1 GGELQGR
8 GPGDDGVYVE
18 KVQVARLVVENR
30 LGNRHGHA
38 RRLHLEDD
46 LASFFGEGSRDVDLR
61 HARIPVRPATGIA
74 QERHG
79 LLRRGLDLDITLDDR
94 HRGST
99 GPWFPRA
106 VPSRREVYLPAA
118 VAAWREKEQRRMDPP
133 PDLGV
138 VDHLDQLSGAADTAL
153 KPAQSGRSAPFS
165 RPTALRAS
173 ARSK

>member
-46 LASFFGEGSRDVDLR
+46 LAPFFGEGSRDVDLR

-79 LLRRGLDLDITLDDR
+79 LLRRGLDLDIALQDR

-99 GPWFPRA
+99 CPRLPRA
-106 VPSRREVYLPAA
+106 VPSRREVYVPAPLLLGA
-118 VAAWREKEQRRMDPP
+118 SKDSGVWTPCQAW
-133 PDLGV
+133 
-138 VDHLDQLSGAADTAL
+138 A
-153 KPAQSGRSAPFS
+153 RSTILINFP
-165 RPTALRAS
+165 ALRIPRWSRLSPADRRLS
-173 ARSK
+173 PDPRL